1 MKLVLG
7 LFAIMLAIGFA
18 TLLYW
23 RRQPDEPPCDSRE
36 ISQSRSPDGRTQAD
50 VFRVTCGGSV
60 ATHVALRPASAPLRS
75 RGDVFI
81 AAGEVP
87 VRVIWND
94 VREVVVESPAQRVLV
109 EETSWRNVGVRLR
122 RVR

>member
-1 MKLVLG
+1 MRLVLG

-18 TLLYW
+18 TLWYW
-23 RRQPDEPPCDSRE
+23 KRQPAEPPCDARE
-36 ISQSRSPDGRTQAD
+36 IAQTRSPDGRVSAD
-50 VFRVTCGGSV
+50 VFAVTCGGSI
-60 ATHVALRPASAPLRS
+60 ATHVALRPASAPAKA
-75 RGDVFI
+75 RGDVFV

-94 VREVVVESPAQRVLV
+94 AREVVLESPAQRVLV